1 MVFLRPVLVLT
12 VISTW
17 WGGVQTTLAWYSN
30 FPVFVLFYPS
40 GITVSVK
47 VTFSVGE
54 DVYKPSETDKLP
66 KDEKV
71 FLEDTY
77 SKDFEIFQVHREID
91 NDDVEV
97 IDIACCPR
105 IMYEL

>member
-1 MVFLRPVLVLT
+1 MVGWGLNSKQCLLR
-12 VISTW
+12 
-17 WGGVQTTLAWYSN
+17 YSN
-30 FPVFVLFYPS
+30 FPVFVLFYPA

-54 DVYKPSETDKLP
+54 DVYKSSETEKIP

-71 FLEDTY
+71 YLEDTI